1 MLTKKIAGL
10 IDVKSII
17 TIALTATFCGLVL
30 MGKVSQEF
38 MTVYTMIITFYFSS
52 QSQKGERK
60 DE

>member
-1 MLTKKIAGL
+1 MLAKKIAGL

-17 TIALTATFCGLVL
+17 TIALTATFCVLVL
-30 MGKVSQEF
+30 MGKISQEF